1 MSAPIVNGN
10 VLRMIIIGTVTLA
23 IGFYVGNALAP
34 LMTGAAQSAG
44 FQIPAN
50 AHLITSVVDGFL
62 YIPWLVIKAVTSLG
76 LFGLLIVA
84 AVIAALMFGYRAA
97 PAMWERVAG
106 GGEPEE
112 TEASATDHIVAA
124 E

>member
-1 MSAPIVNGN
+1 
-10 VLRMIIIGTVTLA
+10 
-23 IGFYVGNALAP
+23 
-34 LMTGAAQSAG
+34 
-44 FQIPAN
+44 
-50 AHLITSVVDGFL
+50 
-62 YIPWLVIKAVTSLG
+62 
-76 LFGLLIVA
+76 
-84 AVIAALMFGYRAA
+84 MFGYRAA